1 MCTPH
6 KNRIYV
12 IFFYRSG
19 HFTIGK
25 SADFSFSISIWDDIS
40 ILCGSKSESSF
51 FRCVASA
58 AHFFMKGGNYMC
70 IMSLVSLGV
79 SILGTVIYATL
90 FSGSGLTWL
99 FVVISIASVVLPP
112 IAKKLRIT
120 QEKKGKVFE
129 IIAIVVG
136 GFNFYCIFFALT
148 TLPIFI
154 GYLGWIICGIAY
166 KFAK

>member
-1 MCTPH
+1 
-6 KNRIYV
+6 
-12 IFFYRSG
+12 
-19 HFTIGK
+19 
-25 SADFSFSISIWDDIS
+25 
-40 ILCGSKSESSF
+40 
-51 FRCVASA
+51 
-58 AHFFMKGGNYMC
+58 MC
-70 IMSLVSLGV
+70 IMSLVSIGV

-90 FSGSGLTWL
+90 FSGLTWL

-112 IAKKLRIT
+112 IAKKLRII